1 MREKSNQASDLEQK
15 TLSIRRV
22 TRVGK
27 GGRRFSFSVALA
39 AGDRRGGVGVGV
51 GKAADIS
58 LAMDKALK
66 SARKNMLRLKLTE
79 RSSLPYDVE
88 AKFASSRVRLAPA
101 PGRGL
106 VAGSSARIVLDLAG
120 VRDASAKFFSKSKNK
135 LNNARATMRALELI
149 CNYTN

>member
-22 TRVGK
+22 TRVVK

-79 RSSLPYDVE
+79 RSSLPYDAE